1 MSRTHPRFAACR
13 ILVYHELFH
22 TKVTPYRFRNISFP
36 RSLFFAYSFD
46 LTVQH
51 TRILQTSTRLD
62 QQEITNWT
70 RTPFSR
76 NKYETSV
83 PGKKKKKRA
92 NAARPSRKNKT
103 ATSRTATSRAL
114 TGCLSI
120 LISCTKNGLKRCSM
134 LPDQALNRFHS
145 AARHIAVHFLQTSTH
160 ERQSLNI
167 FKQTVP
173 LLMFQEFFMPTDRQ
187 ICQSGSMILKNM
199 FVHFLWD

>member
-83 PGKKKKKRA
+83 PGKKKKRA

-103 ATSRTATSRAL
+103 ATSRTATSREHWRVAYL
-114 TGCLSI
+114 FLYHAQRMDWNDARCCQIRL
-120 LISCTKNGLKRCSM
+120 LIGSTV
-134 LPDQALNRFHS
+134 LPD
-145 AARHIAVHFLQTSTH
+145 ILQFTFCKP
-160 ERQSLNI
+160 RRMRD
-167 FKQTVP
+167 KV
-173 LLMFQEFFMPTDRQ
+173 
-187 ICQSGSMILKNM
+187 
-199 FVHFLWD
+199 

>member
-83 PGKKKKKRA
+83 PGKKKK
-92 NAARPSRKNKT
+92 NEPTLQGQVARTKLPLLELPLQEHWRVAYLFLYHAQRMDWND
-103 ATSRTATSRAL
+103 ARCCQIRL
-114 TGCLSI
+114 
-120 LISCTKNGLKRCSM
+120 LIGSTV
-134 LPDQALNRFHS
+134 LPD
-145 AARHIAVHFLQTSTH
+145 ILQFTFCKP
-160 ERQSLNI
+160 RRMRD
-167 FKQTVP
+167 KV
-173 LLMFQEFFMPTDRQ
+173 
-187 ICQSGSMILKNM
+187 
-199 FVHFLWD
+199 